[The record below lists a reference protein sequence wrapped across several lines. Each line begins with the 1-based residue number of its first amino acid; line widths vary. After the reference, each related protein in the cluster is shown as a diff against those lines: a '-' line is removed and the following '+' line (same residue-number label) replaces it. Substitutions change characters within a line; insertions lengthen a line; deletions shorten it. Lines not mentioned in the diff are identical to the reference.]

1 MCSFGFVAADD
12 ADAIALAGYAG
23 GAVGGM
29 VPVHMEVTEG
39 HGCKTQ
45 KGYSYMEAVE
55 PKWLMRLIQH
65 DVCCIN
71 MNTIG
76 NNVAIRFKNH
86 DGSSMDPE
94 STDSK
99 QCQIRDGK
107 AQHQSDHDHSHQCG
121 HCDAFP

>member
-55 PKWLMRLIQH
+55 PKWLMHLIQH
-65 DVCCIN
+65 DVCCVN

-86 DGSSMDPE
+86 DGSSMDQAKVAFCRSRVHRFE
-94 STDSK
+94 AVSNTRWKSSTSK
-99 QCQIRDGK
+99 
-107 AQHQSDHDHSHQCG
+107 
-121 HCDAFP
+121 

>member
-1 MCSFGFVAADD
+1 MCLFGFVAADD

-55 PKWLMRLIQH
+55 PKWLMHLIQH

-76 NNVAIRFKNH
+76 NNVATWKGCLKELVIELATEEERAAKRRKVF
-86 DGSSMDPE
+86 
-94 STDSK
+94 
-99 QCQIRDGK
+99 
-107 AQHQSDHDHSHQCG
+107 
-121 HCDAFP
+121 